1 MFFKSC
7 LELSI
12 CLSGVDKQAV
22 LALYLVHNKALV
34 FLAFLFICV
43 SIQDFTE
50 VEFAFQHYA

>member
-1 MFFKSC
+1 